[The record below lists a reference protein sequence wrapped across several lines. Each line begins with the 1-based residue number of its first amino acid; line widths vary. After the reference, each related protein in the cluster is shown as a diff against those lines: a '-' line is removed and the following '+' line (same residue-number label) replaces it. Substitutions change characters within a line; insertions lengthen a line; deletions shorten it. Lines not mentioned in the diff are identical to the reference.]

1 MAQRMLVEVYYYTN
15 YKTRYYWVTK
25 EKICYLSS
33 QNSLEMKDF
42 LVRLSS
48 YIHSSKVKHIGSI
61 EIWKAGKKILIR
73 IKVINF
79 DLFESILR
87 DLVRYCNFKILS
99 DSEGKILAE
108 EIMLKGTQVK
118 YNLKDMKGC
127 YRRYNEISILQGFLI
142 VITILILVG
151 LSLLIKRGLMKDSI
165 AEMYGGMAF
174 LVFIL
179 GIIFLV
185 REEDKVLNR
194 IDQKEFSYLVEQMIL
209 KEIR

>member
-1 MAQRMLVEVYYYTN
+1 MTQRMLVEVYYYTN

-25 EKICYLSS
+25 EKTCYLSS
-33 QNSLEMKDF
+33 QNSLKMKDF
-42 LVRLSS
+42 LVKLSS
-48 YIHSSKVKHIGSI
+48 YIHSSKVKHIGNI
-61 EIWKAGKKILIR
+61 EIWKARKEILVR
-73 IKVINF
+73 IKIVNF

-87 DLVRYCNFKILS
+87 DLVRHCNFKILS

-118 YNLKDMKGC
+118 CNVKNIKD
-127 YRRYNEISILQGFLI
+127 YRRYNEVSILQGFLI
-142 VITILILVG
+142 VITILIFVG
-151 LSLLIKRGLMKDSI
+151 LSLLIRENLMSDLA

-174 LVFIL
+174 LIFIL

-194 IDQKEFSYLVEQMIL
+194 IDQKEFSYLIEQMIL

>member
-15 YKTRYYWVTK
+15 CKTRYYWVTK
-25 EKICYLSS
+25 EKTCYLSS
-33 QNSLEMKDF
+33 QDNLKMKDF
-42 LVRLSS
+42 FRRLSS
-48 YIHSSKVKHIGSI
+48 YIHSSKVKHIGNI

-73 IKVINF
+73 IKVVNF
-79 DLFESILR
+79 DLFGSILR
-87 DLVRYCNFKILS
+87 DLVRHCNFKILS
-99 DSEGKILAE
+99 DSEGKILVE

-118 YNLKDMKGC
+118 CNVKNIKD
-127 YRRYNEISILQGFLI
+127 YRRYDEISILQGFLI
-142 VITILILVG
+142 IMTILILIG
-151 LSLLIKRGLMKDSI
+151 LSLLIKKNLMSDSL
-165 AEMYGGMAF
+165 AEMYGGITF

-179 GIIFLV
+179 GMIFLV

>member
-1 MAQRMLVEVYYYTN
+1 MVQRMLVEVYYYTN

-25 EKICYLSS
+25 EKTCYLSS
-33 QNSLEMKDF
+33 QNSLKMKDF

-48 YIHSSKVKHIGSI
+48 YIHSSEVKHIGSI
-61 EIWKAGKKILIR
+61 KIWKTGEEILVR

-87 DLVRYCNFKILS
+87 DLVKYCNFRILP
-99 DSEGKILAE
+99 DSEGKILVE

-118 YNLKDMKGC
+118 CNVKNIKD
-127 YRRYNEISILQGFLI
+127 YHRYNEVSILQGFLI
-142 VITILILVG
+142 IMTILILIG
-151 LSLLIKRGLMKDSI
+151 LSLLIKENLMSDLA
-165 AEMYGGMAF
+165 AEIYGGIAF

-185 REEDKVLNR
+185 REEDKILNR
-194 IDQKEFSYLVEQMIL
+194 IDQKEFSYLIEQMIL

>member
-1 MAQRMLVEVYYYTN
+1 MVQRMLVEVYYYTN

-25 EKICYLSS
+25 EKTCYLSS

-48 YIHSSKVKHIGSI
+48 YIHSSEVKHIGSI
-61 EIWKAGKKILIR
+61 KIWKTGEEILVR

-87 DLVRYCNFKILS
+87 DLVKYCNFRILP
-99 DSEGKILAE
+99 DSEGKILVE

-118 YNLKDMKGC
+118 CNVKNIKDKH
-127 YRRYNEISILQGFLI
+127 RYNEVSILQGFLI
-142 VITILILVG
+142 IMTILILIG
-151 LSLLIKRGLMKDSI
+151 LSLLIKENLMSDLA
-165 AEMYGGMAF
+165 AEIYGGIAF

-185 REEDKVLNR
+185 REEDKILNR
-194 IDQKEFSYLVEQMIL
+194 IDQKEFSYLIEQMIL